1 MRLFFLNLF
10 QQDAAE
16 TKSSRMEHGL
26 HGHHSAT
33 HAPSLC
39 RGMPRGGGFFFVWIC
54 LFFIHLFYYF
64 EAEFVATAGAEG
76 LGCDTKRKNIR
87 WGFADCFHNTSGV
100 FFLSKVRMRY
110 QCRCVMKCTK
120 KVFCCMQGCKDD
132 KNVKISDTKQR
143 RKHLRLQRFY
153 ILVWMMKLTRL
164 TACYYSDFSIK
175 EVVKIVFHPPHYLI
189 FFLSCYLSILFPSLI
204 FSSSLSACLPPSSGL
219 CLSQHVVKS
228 NLSAGVKAKQNV
240 EMETEIDAG

>member
-1 MRLFFLNLF
+1 
-10 QQDAAE
+10 
-16 TKSSRMEHGL
+16 
-26 HGHHSAT
+26 
-33 HAPSLC
+33 
-39 RGMPRGGGFFFVWIC
+39 
-54 LFFIHLFYYF
+54 
-64 EAEFVATAGAEG
+64 
-76 LGCDTKRKNIR
+76 
-87 WGFADCFHNTSGV
+87 
-100 FFLSKVRMRY
+100 
-110 QCRCVMKCTK
+110 
-120 KVFCCMQGCKDD
+120 MQGCKDD

-153 ILVWMMKLTRL
+153 ILVWMIKLTRL